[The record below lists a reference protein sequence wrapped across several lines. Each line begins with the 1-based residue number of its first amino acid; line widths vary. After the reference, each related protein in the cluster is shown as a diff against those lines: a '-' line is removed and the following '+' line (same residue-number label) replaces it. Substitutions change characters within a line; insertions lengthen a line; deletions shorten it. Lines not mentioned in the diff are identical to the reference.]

1 MSEEI
6 MSSRKLAAPVAAS
19 ALIAVLM
26 FASMCLP
33 LHEDWNVAKK
43 VPPKIWLS
51 MAVCFSSNTGSVV
64 TDVNV

>member
-6 MSSRKLAAPVAAS
+6 MSSRKLAAPVVAS

-33 LHEDWNVAKK
+33 LHEDWNVANR
-43 VPPKIWLS
+43 VRFALDRNCS
-51 MAVCFSSNTGSVV
+51 RSL
-64 TDVNV
+64 